1 MIRMTVLGTP
11 APKGS
16 SRAIMRGGKAVNVQ
30 GSSDVGKAKLLAWA
44 TAVRQQA
51 LLTCGDIAA
60 PVFVGQP
67 IRVAIVF
74 RMMRPGGHYDKKT
87 GELKPGA
94 PRYPA
99 TKPDGDKLERTTWD
113 ALTGIVF
120 DDDSRIVAWSAVKE
134 YALPGHEGATIA
146 VALMQGERLESE
158 AA

>member
-1 MIRMTVLGTP
+1 VIRMTVLGMP

-16 SRAIMRGGKAVNVQ
+16 SRAILRGGKAVNVP
-30 GSSDVGKAKLLAWA
+30 GSSDVGKAKIIAWT

-74 RMMRPGGHYDKKT
+74 RMQRPAGHYNKRT
-87 GELKPGA
+87 GELKASA

-134 YALPGHEGATIA
+134 YALPGREGATIA
-146 VALMQGERLESE
+146 VAAMDSGEAV